1 MEDEKNQS
9 LRWNAPEYNHKPK
22 NADWIW
28 GIGLVALAGA
38 VISFILGNYFFGIF
52 IILSGIML
60 IVFSTI
66 HPKEC
71 SFEIN
76 KDGIFIDKDLFIYK
90 NIKGFKIR
98 DANPYS
104 KLIIETNKY
113 FLPIYMIPVPHGLEE
128 EVYTTL
134 LQIIPETEI
143 DETHSSRFMEK
154 IGF

>member
-1 MEDEKNQS
+1 
-9 LRWNAPEYNHKPK
+9 
-22 NADWIW
+22 
-28 GIGLVALAGA
+28 
-38 VISFILGNYFFGIF
+38 
-52 IILSGIML
+52 ML

-90 NIKGFKIR
+90 NIKGFKIL

-134 LQIIPETEI
+134 LQIITETEI